1 MNDWTGLVNRDGF
14 GAIWMDLDGS
24 GWIWMDLD
32 GFGCGFGRILMGRMD
47 LSGPGRIWMVDG
59 AWRLGMG

>member
-1 MNDWTGLVNRDGF
+1 MNDWIGLVNRDGF

-32 GFGCGFGRILMGRMD
+32 VDLDGF
-47 LSGPGRIWMVDG
+47 
-59 AWRLGMG
+59 